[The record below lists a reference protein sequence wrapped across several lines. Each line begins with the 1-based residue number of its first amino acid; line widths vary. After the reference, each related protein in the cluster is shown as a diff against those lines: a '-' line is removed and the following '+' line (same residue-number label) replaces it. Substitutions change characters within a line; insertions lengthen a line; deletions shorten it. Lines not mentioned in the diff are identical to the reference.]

1 MCVCVCV
8 CVYVYIYHSLT
19 CLYFFYL
26 LTFFKNECHAKAVLV
41 QCLPS
46 KVRKMAKAIWHTK
59 MGEKCKHKQSC
70 QTLSEAQPNAG
81 SERPQQQKMSQN
93 VLSWVRQQ
101 DSRDTHVN
109 NHQSQQVKNF
119 LKFSL
124 CCVRKTFH
132 TRWKY
137 FLVDF
142 WLQNLSSSSKSIIHF
157 RAEIKTGCR
166 GYFSPPYQLLVGY
179 LETH

>member
-1 MCVCVCV
+1 MPCKSCA
-8 CVYVYIYHSLT
+8 SAMFT
-19 CLYFFYL
+19 QQGQEDGKSYL
-26 LTFFKNECHAKAVLV
+26 AYKDGGEMQTQAVMPDTFRSTAK
-41 QCLPS
+41 CR
-46 KVRKMAKAIWHTK
+46 VRETTTA
-59 MGEKCKHKQSC
+59 
-70 QTLSEAQPNAG
+70 
-81 SERPQQQKMSQN
+81 KMSQN
-93 VLSWVRQQ
+93 VLSWVLQQ

-109 NHQSQQVKNF
+109 NHQSQQAKNF
-119 LKFSL
+119 FKFSL

-142 WLQNLSSSSKSIIHF
+142 WLQNLSSSPKSIVHF